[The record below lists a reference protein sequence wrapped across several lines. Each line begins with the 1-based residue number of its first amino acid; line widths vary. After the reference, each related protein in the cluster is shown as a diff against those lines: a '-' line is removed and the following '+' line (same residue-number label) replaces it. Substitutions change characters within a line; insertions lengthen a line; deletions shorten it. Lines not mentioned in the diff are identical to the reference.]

1 MPTVFFTFTINVR
14 GPFSGALGLLTVP
27 DNPSA
32 TIAGNQHWG
41 HATSRDLYHW
51 ENQQIALFPANST
64 EGIFTGSAII
74 DVNNTS
80 GFFPN
85 QTNGVIAIYTL
96 NTPYQQ
102 TQQLA
107 FSLDGGYTFTKY
119 SGNPILEVGSLNFR
133 DPKVIWHAPTQK
145 WVMVVSYTQ
154 EYTIGI
160 FTSSNTINWTHASNF
175 SHHGLL
181 GSQYECPNMVEMPM
195 KNAIDTIYIMYISI
209 NPGAPLGGSI
219 SQYFPGVFNGTHFTA
234 VDGAARI
241 ADFAKDNYAGQFF
254 YGIPGEKPQ
263 ISIDWASNWEYTNYV
278 PTGPLEG
285 WQSAMSLPRT
295 NYLANV
301 SRMGYDLIRAPYN
314 MSAVMPSTPL
324 AQNHSLDNGTLL
336 IDFSHVA
343 SNAVYFEMNITS
355 LNSTTLS
362 NTASANFTFLSS
374 ISGETLNCGQ
384 FLASG
389 SNFFLNRA
397 LIRGFDNPYFTD
409 KFSTSPTFTDT
420 WTISAVLDRSI
431 FEVFLLGGAQ
441 GATITIFPE
450 YPLDTLIFKVGGL
463 NVGAKVSAAAW
474 GLDSGWEGHE
484 NATGAVMGNVTREAK
499 RDRFG
504 YMEF

>member
-1 MPTVFFTFTINVR
+1 MIQTACSWMLKAFITSTINVR
-14 GPFSGALGLLTVP
+14 GSISTLHNVLTFT
-27 DNPSA
+27 DNPNA

-51 ENQQIALFPANST
+51 ENQRIALFPANSS
-64 EGIFTGSAII
+64 EGIFTGSAVI

-102 TQQLA
+102 TQNLA
-107 FSLDGGYTFTKY
+107 YSLDGGYTFKKY
-119 SGNPILEVGSLNFR
+119 SGNPVLEAGLLNFR

-160 FTSSNTINWTHASNF
+160 FTSSNTISWTHTSNF

-181 GSQYECPNMVEMPM
+181 GSQDECPNIVEIPM
-195 KNAIDTIYIMYISI
+195 ENATEPMYLMYVSI
-209 NPGAPLGGSI
+209 NPGAPLVGSI
-219 SQYFPGVFNGTHFTA
+219 SQYFPGLFNGTHFTA

-241 ADFAKDNYAGQFF
+241 ADFGKDNYAGQFF
-254 YGIPGEKPQ
+254 YGIPGNQ
-263 ISIDWASNWEYTNYV
+263 TQVSVDWASNWEYTNYV

-301 SRMGYDLIRAPYN
+301 SRMGYDLIRTPYN
-314 MSAVMPSTPL
+314 LSAVMPSTPL
-324 AQNHSLDNGTLL
+324 IRNCSLENGTLL
-336 IDFSHVA
+336 VDFSHVS
-343 SNAVYFEMNITS
+343 SNAVYLEMDITS
-355 LNSTTLS
+355 LDSTALPS
-362 NTASANFTFLSS
+362 TASANFTFLSS
-374 ISGETLNCGQ
+374 MSGESLTGGQ

-389 SNFFLNRA
+389 SNFFLNRG

-409 KFSTSPTFTDT
+409 KFSSSPTFTDT
-420 WTISAVLDRSI
+420 WTMSAVLDRSI
-431 FEVFLLGGAQ
+431 FEVFLVGGAQ
-441 GATITIFPE
+441 GATMTIFPE
-450 YPLDTLIFKVGGL
+450 YSLDTLIVKTGGL
-463 NVGAKVSAAAW
+463 NQEAKVSVAA
-474 GLDSGWEGHE
+474 
-484 NATGAVMGNVTREAK
+484 
-499 RDRFG
+499 
-504 YMEF
+504 